1 MNSNLTHHSAWNTLD
16 EFFTQVDVQSLARK
30 HLENGQYKIK
40 GYYHDDNDY
49 YESVVFTT
57 PLELKLNTYSIG
69 KTVDDA
75 SYWIRL
81 RFFIRA
87 DLSNSA
93 HASRVEYDEEKELG
107 DLTLIFDDK
116 GKFIDENW
124 FIDVYSPFIAAKPGR

>member
-1 MNSNLTHHSAWNTLD
+1 MNSNLTNHSAWSTLD

-40 GYYHDDNDY
+40 CYYHDDNDY
-49 YESVVFTT
+49 YETVVFAT
-57 PLELKLNTYSIG
+57 PLELKLNTYG

-75 SYWIRL
+75 SYWIRV

-87 DLSNSA
+87 DLSNSQQD
-93 HASRVEYDEEKELG
+93 VEYDEEKELG

-124 FIDVYSPFIAAKPGR
+124 FIDVYSPFIAAKQGMSDA